1 MATSLIATQ
10 GGSLTYTVVITN
22 LTSSAITG
30 VTFNDVLDPNTTLI
44 AGSINTS
51 PLAFPDSYSAL
62 GNVQITIPGPGVL
75 ANDVDPDG
83 IGPALAVTA
92 ATTTSAN
99 GGDVALT
106 ANGGFTYNPPRGFEG
121 TDTFTY
127 QLNDGE
133 GFTDT
138 GTASITVTG
147 MVWFVNAAAPAG
159 GDGRLT
165 NPLNSLAA
173 LSAINNGAG
182 KNAGAGDSLFL
193 YSGSYAGPLALLNN
207 QRLIGQGAGAS
218 LAAIAGLT
226 PATGSLALPTT
237 GGARPTITGNSGGI
251 ALASGNLVRGLNL
264 NNGGGTSLGGASVG
278 VFSANEAAV
287 TNTAGIAVN
296 LAGGALNVTLGSV
309 TSAGGANGIRLA
321 NCTGSFTVTGDGAAA
336 QNGTGGTIQ
345 NTTGNGVQLDN
356 VASVSLARMNINS
369 SAANGVFGQNVNGLI
384 LDWCS
389 LVNNGDAADE
399 SGIRL
404 GDPVGANGLTGSAPG
419 GANPTRI
426 ANTLIRA
433 SGEMNVAIYNSAGT
447 LAQLEV
453 TNVVSKDTR
462 NRPLG
467 ADGFYFETR
476 GTAVATVNFTG
487 CSFSNNVTQG
497 IQAAA
502 LAQSVLSVTVTNCG
516 FTNNN
521 EGVVLA
527 NANDADLI
535 FDINNSRFF
544 NNLASGRSGSAIAVV
559 NATTVTPGA
568 IYSGKVRSNTIG
580 GGGIDNHLVTALLAG
595 AGNNTL
601 HVANNTINAANAQ
614 FSGIYV
620 QAGET
625 GSGSLNAN
633 LTVTGNSVGVG
644 ALGSHGIVVQSRITS
659 ALCAEIANN
668 VSTTGGAGLFGIN
681 IRQRDTS
688 TFRLPGFAGPFNSA
702 AAVIAFLQGKNAGST
717 IGSTVATA
725 YTGGA
730 ACVLPLLAM
739 PAPLAPAFVPSFPAT
754 DVETSG
760 VTITSAIARQD
771 AVLPPDTSAPLTDTA
786 LAPVLAAARLRWSE
800 AGLTRD
806 QLAVIDSLR
815 FEVSDF
821 AGWYLGASS
830 GRVVQLDRRATG
842 YGWFVDPTP
851 MDDREFTET
860 MTATRSSSPALA
872 GRIDLLSTVLHEM
885 GHTLGLADDYAPA
898 ARDSVMYGFLMPG
911 ERRLPFHQQARN
923 AVPDTGSETHYMFA
937 PLNIGTLPAGKS
949 ITITF
954 RVAVANPV
962 ALGTCFI
969 SNQGIVTADGGISI
983 LTDDPR
989 TPTPLDATVAT
1000 LRVPPVATTLGA
1012 SDITQTTALLSGLL
1026 IPRGEATTY
1035 KLIHRVSPESG
1046 PLSGTVAAIGVLPA
1060 GCEPQV
1066 VSIVAVGLRPGTL
1079 HNFTLVASNSA
1090 GFAIGSNVAFTTLP
1104 PSISRQPENAIICAG
1119 GNAYFSVEMEGGGS
1133 HYAYQWQRSAPG
1145 SKTFEDINGGNAQSN
1160 FFGSIVRLAD
1170 HGARYRVV
1178 VNQPGTSLILTSS
1191 AALLSVNRLHS
1202 PDITYDFNSGLPANT
1217 AIYGSAYVDTGAGVL
1232 ELNPNA
1238 GGLTGAFLTA
1248 DLSPGRVVRGFAATF
1263 KARLLEGSFPPA
1275 DGFSFN
1281 WAPDLTNGT
1290 YAMAEEGEG
1299 SGLRV
1304 CVDTWDNGFGEAPAI
1319 DVWWGTNLVA
1329 RRSVSI
1335 PFLVRGPDFFDVQ
1348 IRLSTDGLLDVTYAC
1363 ESIFARL
1370 PVTGYAPQMGARF
1383 GLGSRTG
1390 GAWETHSIDDLA
1402 LELYL
1407 DPTNTLPR
1415 ITSIA
1420 TQSPTGVLIN
1430 GTGTP
1435 DHNYSIEASADLE
1448 TWTWRANVTAD
1459 AAGVWQF
1466 FEPNTS
1472 VPNDRFYRLRAAPQ
1486 FPPGVLNWWRGEGN
1500 YLDSFGPYDG
1510 TAINGPGFAP
1520 GQRGQAF
1527 SFDGLGQAIR
1537 LEGAPIPVP
1546 WTACFWIN
1554 RQDSPSASAALLTD
1568 AATGLKLEQWPSTR
1582 QVGFTQFGVADYYF
1596 SYSVPPNTWTHVAF
1610 AGTPDGTILY
1620 VNGVAQETNAATINL
1635 PRGVIGGLNAG
1646 GDPLN
1651 GLLDETVLFNRA
1663 LPPAEIQQVL
1673 NATKGP

>member
-44 AGSINTS
+44 AGSVNTS

-62 GNVQITIPGPGVL
+62 GNVQITIPAPGVL

-173 LSAINNGAG
+173 LSAINNNGAG

-264 NNGGGTSLGGASVG
+264 NNGGGTSMGGASVG
-278 VFSANEAAV
+278 TFTAIETAV

-309 TSAGGANGIRLA
+309 TAAGGANGIRLA

-356 VASVSLARMNINS
+356 VASVSLARLNINS

-404 GDPVGANGLTGSAPG
+404 GDPVGANGLTGTAPG

-535 FDINNSRFF
+535 FDINTSRFF
-544 NNLASGRSGSAIAVV
+544 NNLASGQSGSAIAVV

-668 VSTTGGAGLFGIN
+668 VSTTGGAGLFGVN
-681 IRQRDTS
+681 VRQRDSS

-754 DVETSG
+754 DAETSG

-815 FEVSDF
+815 FEVSDL

-830 GRVVQLDRRATG
+830 GGVVQLDRRATG
-842 YGWFVDPTP
+842 YGWFIDPTP
-851 MDDREFTET
+851 MDDREFTEST
-860 MTATRSSSPALA
+860 TATRSSSPALA

-898 ARDSVMYGFLMPG
+898 ARDNVMYGFLMPG

-923 AVPDTGSETHYMFA
+923 AVPDTGSETHYIFA
-937 PLNIGTLPAGKS
+937 PLTIGTLPAGKS

-962 ALGTCFI
+962 APGTCFI
-969 SNQGIVTADGGISI
+969 SNQGTITANGGVSV
-983 LTDDPR
+983 LTDDPQ
-989 TPTPLDATVAT
+989 TGAPLDAT
-1000 LRVPPVATTLGA
+1000 L
-1012 SDITQTTALLSGLL
+1012 TAL
-1026 IPRGEATTY
+1026 
-1035 KLIHRVSPESG
+1035 RVSPVAITMPAVAEASG
-1046 PLSGTVAAIGVLPA
+1046 DSATLYGQVNTCGSSASYYFQYGTTTGYGNITVINTLPA
-1060 GCEPQV
+1060 GLAAEPV
-1066 VSIVAVGLRPGTL
+1066 NAPIDGLQAGVTYHFR
-1079 HNFTLVASNSA
+1079 LVATNSFGAGAGGDLTFTAPLAILQQPADIAACAGSTASFSVVANSA
-1090 GFAIGSNVAFTTLP
+1090 TAT
-1104 PSISRQPENAIICAG
+1104 
-1119 GNAYFSVEMEGGGS
+1119 
-1133 HYAYQWQRSAPG
+1133 YQWFRRAPG
-1145 SKTFEDINGGNAQSN
+1145 AALFEKIPDATAVNYTTPVLTSADD
-1160 FFGSIVRLAD
+1160 GSAF
-1170 HGARYRVV
+1170 RVV
-1178 VNQPGTSLILTSS
+1178 ATGGDTQIESTASV
-1191 AALLSVNRLHS
+1191 LSVISVAS
-1202 PDITYDFNSGLPANT
+1202 PTITYDFNSGLPANT

-1430 GTGTP
+1430 GTGAP
-1435 DHNYSIEASADLE
+1435 DHNYSIEASTDLE

-1466 FEPNTS
+1466 FEPNSS
-1472 VPNDRFYRLRAAPQ
+1472 VPKDRFYRLRAAPQ

-1596 SYSVPPNTWTHVAF
+1596 SYIVPPNTWTHVAF

-1663 LPPAEIQQVL
+1663 LTPAEIEQVL